1 MPDGTSIAP
10 EMRVPERPSI
20 DGLEEKW
27 GRHWEENGTYRFD
40 RSKERSEIY
49 SIDTPPP
56 TVSGSL
62 HVGHVFSYTH
72 TDTVA
77 RFHRMR
83 GREVFYPMGWDDN
96 GLPTERRVQNF
107 YGVRCDPNVP
117 HDPGFEPPSEPP
129 KEPIRISRRN
139 FVDLCLH
146 LTEEDERAF
155 EALWRTAGLSVD
167 WNLTYT
173 TIGRDAQ
180 RVSQRSFL
188 GLLERGLAY
197 QTEAPTLWDIDFQT
211 AVAQAELEDRER
223 PGAMLRVRF
232 HSPGG
237 GEALIDT
244 TRPELIPACV
254 ALIAHPDDERHRG
267 LVGSTVT
274 SPLFHTPL
282 PVLTHPLV
290 ERDKGTGLVMC
301 CTFGDVTDVIWW
313 RELGLPV
320 RSVLRPD
327 GRLAEVEFGTPDR
340 PSEDPDA
347 AQLAY
352 GEIAGLTI
360 NQARKRVTEM
370 LEESGDLVGEPKPVQ
385 RAVKFFE
392 KGDRPLEIITSRQW
406 FIRTMEHKDE
416 LIARG
421 REIKWHP
428 PHMRVRYEDWVNG
441 LTSDWAVSRQRFFGV
456 PFPVWY
462 RVGGDGAVDH
472 SDRLVPDV
480 SRLPIDP
487 SSDVPDGFSED
498 QRGKPGGFV
507 GDPDVMDTWATSSLS
522 PQIVGRWGDDE
533 DLLGRVF
540 PMDLRP
546 QAHDIIRTWLF
557 SSVVRAH
564 FDQDTIP
571 WSDVAI
577 SGWVLDPDRKK
588 MSKSKGNVVT
598 PMALLEQYGAD
609 AVRYWAAS
617 GRPGADTAYEERQF
631 KVGRRLAVKLLN
643 ASKFSL
649 ADLPPEGE
657 LDHPVDRAVV
667 ARLAGVVDVATDSFE
682 SYDYARA
689 LERTESF
696 FWWFCDNYLELIKGR
711 RYDASGAGAG
721 SVSRALR
728 LGMSVF
734 HRLFAPFLPFVAEEV
749 WSWWQPGSVHTS
761 AWPDASALRA
771 ELGDG
776 AVDETPL
783 DAAVDVLTEI
793 RRAKSDAQRSMRTEV
808 DRALVRDKPE
818 RLAALEEA
826 RDDVMSAGRV
836 RELETAEADEF
847 GVEATLAAE

>member
-1 MPDGTSIAP
+1 
-10 EMRVPERPSI
+10 
-20 DGLEEKW
+20 
-27 GRHWEENGTYRFD
+27 
-40 RSKERSEIY
+40 
-49 SIDTPPP
+49 
-56 TVSGSL
+56 
-62 HVGHVFSYTH
+62 
-72 TDTVA
+72 
-77 RFHRMR
+77 
-83 GREVFYPMGWDDN
+83 
-96 GLPTERRVQNF
+96 
-107 YGVRCDPNVP
+107 
-117 HDPGFEPPSEPP
+117 
-129 KEPIRISRRN
+129 
-139 FVDLCLH
+139 
-146 LTEEDERAF
+146 
-155 EALWRTAGLSVD
+155 
-167 WNLTYT
+167 
-173 TIGRDAQ
+173 
-180 RVSQRSFL
+180 
-188 GLLERGLAY
+188 
-197 QTEAPTLWDIDFQT
+197 
-211 AVAQAELEDRER
+211 
-223 PGAMLRVRF
+223 
-232 HSPGG
+232 
-237 GEALIDT
+237 
-244 TRPELIPACV
+244 
-254 ALIAHPDDERHRG
+254 
-267 LVGSTVT
+267 
-274 SPLFHTPL
+274 
-282 PVLTHPLV
+282 
-290 ERDKGTGLVMC
+290 
-301 CTFGDVTDVIWW
+301 
-313 RELGLPV
+313 
-320 RSVLRPD
+320 
-327 GRLAEVEFGTPDR
+327 
-340 PSEDPDA
+340 
-347 AQLAY
+347 
-352 GEIAGLTI
+352 
-360 NQARKRVTEM
+360 
-370 LEESGDLVGEPKPVQ
+370 
-385 RAVKFFE
+385 VKFFE

-421 REIKWHP
+421 REIEWHP
-428 PHMRVRYEDWVNG
+428 PHMRVRYEDWVKG

-462 RVGGDGAVDH
+462 RVGEDGAIDH
-472 SDRLVPDV
+472 SQRVVPDV

-533 DLLGRVF
+533 DLLRRVF

-564 FDQDTIP
+564 FDQGTIP

-598 PMALLEQYGAD
+598 PMGLLEQYGAD
-609 AVRYWAAS
+609 AIRYWAAS
-617 GRPGADTAYEERQF
+617 GRPGADTAFEERQF

-667 ARLAGVVDVATDSFE
+667 ARLASVVEVATSSFE
-682 SYDYARA
+682 DYDYARA

-761 AWPDASALRA
+761 AWPDAGELRA

-776 AVDETPL
+776 AVDETSL
-783 DAAVDVLTEI
+783 DVAVDVLTEI
-793 RRAKSDAQRSMRTEV
+793 RRTKSDAQRSMRTEV
-808 DRALVRDKPE
+808 ERALVRDTPE

-836 RELETAEADEF
+836 GALETAEADEF
-847 GVEATLAAE
+847 AVEATLAAE